1 MRASQ
6 HGFTLLEMVCAIA
19 LIAMLAAVL
28 MPTLTRHTSRARLQA
43 YALEAATLL
52 KMDRDLAIRRHADI
66 STLVDAHARAIGS
79 GATAQALRI
88 PEDVRFDALLPQT
101 CRQRAALSTISFFA
115 DGTSCGGAI
124 ALTRLDQTYEIRVN
138 WLTGRIE
145 IVSRAP
151 LAN

>member
-1 MRASQ
+1 
-6 HGFTLLEMVCAIA
+6 
-19 LIAMLAAVL
+19 
-28 MPTLTRHTSRARLQA
+28 
-43 YALEAATLL
+43 
-52 KMDRDLAIRRHADI
+52 MDRDLAIRRHADI
-66 STLVDAHARAIGS
+66 ATFVDAPARAIHS
-79 GATAQALRI
+79 GATARALRI

-115 DGTSCGGAI
+115 DGMSCGGAI